1 MAHSNQARKRARQN
15 DKARL
20 RNKAKLSSLKTTMK
34 TVMAAVQ
41 SGDKTKAA
49 ALAVKACQVI
59 DKAAQSHVI
68 HAHKASRHKGQVMR
82 AVGAMK

>member
-20 RNKAKLSSLKTTMK
+20 RNKSKLTSVKSSLKA
-34 TVMAAVQ
+34 VFAAVEA
-41 SGDKTKAA
+41 GDKAKAS
-49 ALAVKACQVI
+49 AVATKACQII
-59 DKAAQSHVI
+59 DKAAEANVI

-82 AVGAMK
+82 AVSAMK